1 MSEGM
6 TPERLEELQAR
17 VLAEMLETSEAQE
30 LIEEIWRL
38 RGSLDEVRR
47 HLGEIMEMT
56 ISSDQR
62 RRVADALRHVR
73 VALRAEG
80 EEGT

>member
-17 VLAEMLETSEAQE
+17 ALAEMMEMSEAQE

-56 ISSDQR
+56 LSTDQR
-62 RRVADALRHVR
+62 RRVADAMRHVR
-73 VALRAEG
+73 VALRAEEDG
-80 EEGT
+80 